1 MEEAER
7 EGGAIVD
14 ELRYEFSDNSIGG
27 WQASSSR
34 GREGLTD
41 WSGVCGTVVL
51 EGGHFA

>member
-1 MEEAER
+1 MSFQITLSADGRQARVEE
-7 EGGAIVD
+7 
-14 ELRYEFSDNSIGG
+14 
-27 WQASSSR
+27 